1 MHDMELIKT
10 KGRASLYTRGG
21 SYYIVVDSKIV
32 KATDS
37 LRDAKGWLDAYK
49 D

>member
-21 SYYIVVDSKIV
+21 SYYIVVDNKIV